1 MFLDADVFQTITSIA
16 EKGNFDIVEFKG
28 IESKIRNKD
37 ILNNKIRD
45 TSWCGHPLNLVLYQ
59 PQLGR
64 YQTWPTDSLTK
75 YRVESM
81 YLWAKCFRTIIYKK
95 AINKLGK
102 EKYSRYILSYED
114 MIMNY
119 ALFNTARSYKF
130 VGKYGV
136 FHINIKGSA
145 SKIVTRVEYVIYHI
159 YVLDVMLDFVQ
170 DRAENKRV
178 LVNLVLFIL
187 SRKYLK
193 QALKISKDIY
203 NLFISCLD
211 KILKMS
217 KISEDLK
224 DEIRKKG
231 KQLKFINYN
240 F

>member
-1 MFLDADVFQTITSIA
+1 
-16 EKGNFDIVEFKG
+16 
-28 IESKIRNKD
+28 
-37 ILNNKIRD
+37 
-45 TSWCGHPLNLVLYQ
+45 
-59 PQLGR
+59 
-64 YQTWPTDSLTK
+64 
-75 YRVESM
+75 M
-81 YLWAKCFRTIIYKK
+81 YLWAKCFRTIIYQK

-136 FHINIKGSA
+136 FHIDIKGSA

-231 KQLKFINYN
+231 KQLKFINYH